1 MNQKGKITFLS
12 FIALLIIL
20 YGGFVAIKL
29 LGAGFADKQI
39 EQEVIESLG
48 ATRGSHFTEDMGVD
62 LIIKVLQ
69 KNNVIFD
76 KEDRDAIRVNLNHK
90 KGTVEFYYR
99 YKVEIN
105 LILFTKRRVVEVS
118 NEVSAYA

>member
-12 FIALLIIL
+12 FIAIFIIV

-48 ATRGSHFTEDMGVD
+48 ATRGSHFTAEMGEE
-62 LIIKVLQ
+62 LIRKILQ
-69 KNNVIFD
+69 KKNVIFD
-76 KEDRDAIRVNLNHK
+76 KDDEDVVNVNLNHK
-90 KGTVEFYYR
+90 KGTIEFYYR
-99 YKVEIN
+99 YEVEVD
-105 LILFTKRRVVEVS
+105 LILFKKRRVVEVR